1 IREVRSA
8 RGLYLLDKF
17 GAMRQ
22 TPGIMARGEMLG
34 FVADQNAGGRG
45 MFVPFFDRLASTYK
59 SIGLL
64 AMQHRAPIVCGQ
76 ALRIGAHGPD
86 IPEAIRDQAFRYR
99 IHVEDII
106 LPEEWEGMP
115 DPLFYITAR
124 YRYAIERMVVANP
137 NQYLWMHRYWKA
149 RPPHEEQG
157 KPFPSRLR
165 DKIEALPWFTP
176 ARMERLL
183 AKSEQDAADLAA
195 ARARGER
202 PTD

>member
-1 IREVRSA
+1 PPCILVTGHCGNWEVIGYALGLLGFRVHALYRPLDMRAADRWIREVRSA

-45 MFVPFFDRLASTYK
+45 MCVPFFDRLASPYK

-99 IHVEDII
+99 IHVEDI
-106 LPEEWEGMP
+106 
-115 DPLFYITAR
+115 
-124 YRYAIERMVVANP
+124 
-137 NQYLWMHRYWKA
+137 
-149 RPPHEEQG
+149 
-157 KPFPSRLR
+157 
-165 DKIEALPWFTP
+165 
-176 ARMERLL
+176 
-183 AKSEQDAADLAA
+183 
-195 ARARGER
+195 
-202 PTD
+202 